1 MTDRKIQLIGMGAGG
16 IESLPTSHKEL
27 ILSADI
33 IFGAKRHL
41 EGCLLYTSPS
51 QRDAT
56 LSRMPSSA

>member
-1 MTDRKIQLIGMGAGG
+1 MTDRKIQLIGIGAGG

-41 EGCLLYTSPS
+41 EDIPINIKKSHG
-51 QRDAT
+51 QRI
-56 LSRMPSSA
+56 LEMISRK